1 MTILERMKLELN
13 NKNYYTDAEYTQF
26 LIEAGADMD
35 IPYDYVNSHTNRRSV
50 LRAVKAVFE
59 SLANNIDYFRTITT
73 EFATTTQAMGYINDR
88 INSYNKQIAELDA
101 LDTASGTTSNIT
113 FMYRNWG
120 AYGHFSKCIS
130 RINQ

>member
-26 LIEAGADMD
+26 LIEAGIYNVAGESLVTDA
-35 IPYDYVNSHTNRRSV
+35 YNNNTNRRSV

-113 FMYRNWG
+113 FMYRN
-120 AYGHFSKCIS
+120 
-130 RINQ
+130 

>member
-26 LIEAGADMD
+26 LIEAGISLVADA
-35 IPYDYVNSHTNRRSV
+35 YNNNTNRRSV

-88 INSYNKQIAELDA
+88 INAYDKQIAELDA

-113 FMYRNWG
+113 FMYRN
-120 AYGHFSKCIS
+120 
-130 RINQ
+130 

>member
-26 LIEAGADMD
+26 LVEAGADMD
-35 IPYDYVNSHTNRRSV
+35 TTYDYVNSHTYRRII

-88 INSYNKQIAELDA
+88 INSYNRQIAELDA

-113 FMYRNWG
+113 FMYRN
-120 AYGHFSKCIS
+120 
-130 RINQ
+130 

>member
-26 LIEAGADMD
+26 LIEAGESLVTDA
-35 IPYDYVNSHTNRRSV
+35 YNNNTNRRSV

-88 INSYNKQIAELDA
+88 INAYDKQIAELDA

-113 FMYRNWG
+113 FMYRN
-120 AYGHFSKCIS
+120 
-130 RINQ
+130 

>member
-26 LIEAGADMD
+26 LIEAGISLVTDA
-35 IPYDYVNSHTNRRSV
+35 YNNNTNRRSV

-88 INSYNKQIAELDA
+88 INAYDKQIAELDA

-113 FMYRNWG
+113 FMYRN
-120 AYGHFSKCIS
+120 
-130 RINQ
+130 

>member
-26 LIEAGADMD
+26 LIEAGISLVRDE
-35 IPYDYVNSHTNRRSV
+35 YNNNTNRRSV

-88 INSYNKQIAELDA
+88 INAYNKQIAELDA

-113 FMYRNWG
+113 FMYRN
-120 AYGHFSKCIS
+120 
-130 RINQ
+130 